1 MGMRARERELVN
13 SFIGIGIP
21 GNTHRLRRVVTDDSS
36 LCRLGRTFFVKPNIK
51 RCLLGFISFSPTYAG
66 YDDDYFP

>member
-13 SFIGIGIP
+13 SFIWIGIP
-21 GNTHRLRRVVTDDSS
+21 GNTHRLRRVATDDYS
-36 LCRLGRTFFVKPNIK
+36 LCR
-51 RCLLGFISFSPTYAG
+51 LGFISFSPTYAG